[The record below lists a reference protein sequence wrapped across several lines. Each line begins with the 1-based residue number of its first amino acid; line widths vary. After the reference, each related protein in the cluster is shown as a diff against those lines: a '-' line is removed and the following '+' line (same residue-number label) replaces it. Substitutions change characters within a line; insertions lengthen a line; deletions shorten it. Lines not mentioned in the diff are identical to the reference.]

1 MPKTKVIKVTPSS
14 PEPNRIREAAEVI
27 RSGGLVAFPTE
38 TVYGLGA
45 NALLDRAVRRIFEVK
60 RRPKDNPIIIHIARF
75 EDLSVLASEVP
86 PAAERLARHFWPG
99 PLTVILPRSDI
110 VPDAP
115 TAGLPTVAIRMPS
128 HPVARALISEAD
140 LPIAAPSANLA
151 GRPSPTSAAHVLSDL
166 DGCIDLLIDGGEIV
180 YGLESTVI
188 DLTSDPPVVLRPGPI
203 TLESLRGVL
212 GDVNLHPGALGHP
225 SEDEAIARSPG
236 MKYRHYAPRA
246 QLVVVEGS
254 PERIPFKIRELV
266 REHKRRGLRV
276 GAIVTAEHADIDYA
290 ADVLKIVGD
299 RRNPRSIARNLFRV
313 LRELDAEGVEW
324 AVIEGVEPRGIGLA
338 IMNRLKKAAGHR
350 VVRV

>member
-1 MPKTKVIKVTPSS
+1 
-14 PEPNRIREAAEVI
+14 
-27 RSGGLVAFPTE
+27 
-38 TVYGLGA
+38 
-45 NALLDRAVRRIFEVK
+45 
-60 RRPKDNPIIIHIARF
+60 
-75 EDLSVLASEVP
+75 
-86 PAAERLARHFWPG
+86 
-99 PLTVILPRSDI
+99 
-110 VPDAP
+110 
-115 TAGLPTVAIRMPS
+115 
-128 HPVARALISEAD
+128 
-140 LPIAAPSANLA
+140 
-151 GRPSPTSAAHVLSDL
+151 VLSDL